1 IPEHD
6 LAEAVQAL
14 INERTKYRQAFNYG
28 GPKGSPNLTASIL
41 AFQERLGIGGLDH
54 DVLQRQQVIIGPNG
68 ATSLLEG
75 LADLLEPGIVVT
87 SDPMYYI
94 YCNFLERKGYEL
106 LTVPEDDNGLRP
118 DIWNAFK
125 TRFQIPAIL
134 EFYAATESNVA
145 LINFD
150 GQPGAVGRIP
160 FYLRKKLVTEVIRFD
175 IEAAEAVRGANGR
188 CIRAADN
195 EVGEVI
201 GKVINDPNRPA
212 QRFEGYADKKET
224 EKKILRDVFEDGD
237 VWFRTGDLMR
247 RDGRGYFYFVDR
259 VGDTFRWKGENVA
272 TSEVA
277 ETLTVFPGVREA
289 NVYGVKVPGHD
300 GRAGM
305 AVLVVDADF
314 DLAALHRYI
323 GENLPDYARPL
334 FLRLRKDVEVTTTF
348 KQKKVDL
355 VREGFDPH
363 DIADPIYFDD
373 HGAQAYRRMDAA
385 LHARI
390 AAGEIRL

>member
-1 IPEHD
+1 MTFVP
-6 LAEAVQAL
+6 
-14 INERTKYRQAFNYG
+14 TRQH
-28 GPKGSPNLTASIL
+28 
-41 AFQERLGIGGLDH
+41 FQE
-54 DVLQRQQVIIGPNG
+54 
-68 ATSLLEG
+68 
-75 LADLLEPGIVVT
+75 
-87 SDPMYYI
+87 
-94 YCNFLERKGYEL
+94 
-106 LTVPEDDNGLRP
+106 
-118 DIWNAFK
+118 
-125 TRFQIPAIL
+125 
-134 EFYAATESNVA
+134 AAA
-145 LINFD
+145 
-150 GQPGAVGRIP
+150 
-160 FYLRKKLVTEVIRFD
+160 
-175 IEAAEAVRGANGR
+175 AVRGFTTLQPQIALVLGSGLNPVAEQVEDAVSVPYADIPHFPVSTIPGHQGR
-188 CIRAADN
+188 L
-195 EVGEVI
+195 VI
-201 GKVINDPNRPA
+201 GRLEGHPVIVMQGRA
-212 QRFEGYADKKET
+212 HYYEGYSMQQVTMPIRVFRQLGVET
-224 EKKILRDVFEDGD
+224 LILTNAAGGLNKQ
-237 VWFRTGDLMR
+237 FRTGDLMR